1 MFRDRRVGR
10 VRADDP
16 GPATMPCP
24 SASLDRSRNP
34 RIDEVGRLLDEKLA
48 RLAEAGM
55 TRS

>member
-34 RIDEVGRLLDEKLA
+34 QIDEVGRLLDEKLA